1 MNSEMNDRD
10 SQLRVAL
17 VQAASNTTSVRNQR
31 WRLASLISAV
41 AVASAATGAFS
52 AAAIAQSTPY
62 SPDVVANLALSV
74 ARPNSVAVGQ
84 PFFTQSDSVSTI
96 DLGELPDTATSLAIR
111 TGCTEPGTVDV
122 ELDSVWLMSF
132 TCTDESPTGGGGGA
146 APVSAGAHT
155 LTFTSKAGT
164 GYEAWVA
171 WVKEPP
177 IPDASAQQVA
187 ELADGEIT
195 REEYLAAFNR
205 FSGCMG
211 GAGFSVPV
219 ADPDAVVLKY
229 SITSEAVSSG
239 QDELCYVSQFQGVD
253 MAWQI
258 QNEDTS
264 ETTQVLRDCL
274 SRQGIAP
281 ADRRIDI
288 DAQLR
293 DAGIDVMTC
302 LT

>member
-1 MNSEMNDRD
+1 MI
-10 SQLRVAL
+10 A
-17 VQAASNTTSVRNQR
+17 
-31 WRLASLISAV
+31 AV
-41 AVASAATGAFS
+41 AVASAATGALS

-62 SPDVVANLALSV
+62 DSDVVANLAVSV

-84 PFFTQSDSVSTI
+84 PFLTQSDSVSTI
-96 DLGELPDTATSLAIR
+96 DLGELPDTATGLAIR

-132 TCTDESPTGGGGGA
+132 TCTADSPHGGGGGA
-146 APVSAGAHT
+146 TPVSAGVHT
-155 LTFTSKAGT
+155 LTFTSKEGT

-187 ELADGEIT
+187 ELADGEVT
-195 REEYLAAFNR
+195 RDEYLAAFNR
-205 FSGCMG
+205 FAGCMG

-219 ADPDAVVLKY
+219 ADPDSVVLNY
-229 SITSEAVSSG
+229 SIPSEAVSSG
-239 QDELCYVSQFQGVD
+239 ADELCYETQFQGVD
-253 MAWQI
+253 AAWQI

-264 ETTQVLRDCL
+264 ETTQMLRDCL
-274 SRQGIAP
+274 TRHGIDP

-288 DAQLR
+288 DAQLL